1 MCIHVDVS
9 RPYDLT
15 IADAPFFRSLA
26 AAAETLFL
34 AHRHSIVIKGKLNVI
49 DRVHAMRVF
58 TRVVDTNSFTR
69 AAESL
74 GMPRASVSTTVQ
86 QLEAL
91 VGVQLLARTTRRL
104 NLTVDGAAY
113 YERSAQ
119 ILADID
125 ELESGFGA
133 GEERLRGRLRVE
145 MPDTVATSI
154 VVPALPEFHA
164 RFPQIELSLGIG
176 NRNVDLVGSGVDC
189 SVQLGELPDS
199 GLIARRLGVLEQV
212 TCASPAY
219 LEKHGAPATLGDLAQ
234 HVAVNCVSEKTGR
247 PADFDFDVD
256 GEPVTMKMRGFV
268 QVADEHA
275 YLACGIEGLGLIQPL
290 RIAAQPYLRSGQLR
304 EVLPDLKAPPLKVS
318 VAFLKSRQ
326 ATPRVSVFV
335 DWLAT
340 LFERSQLIDDTLTNL
355 YRSAQRRSG
364 PRRDRPEEETADA

>member
-1 MCIHVDVS
+1 M
-9 RPYDLT
+9 
-15 IADAPFFRSLA
+15 
-26 AAAETLFL
+26 
-34 AHRHSIVIKGKLNVI
+34 I

-91 VGVQLLARTTRRL
+91 IGVQLLARTTRRL

-113 YERSAQ
+113 YERCAQ

-164 RFPQIELSLGIG
+164 RYPQIELSIGIG
-176 NRNVDLVGSGVDC
+176 MRNVDLVGEGVDC

-219 LEKHGAPATLGDLAQ
+219 LEKHGMPASVDSLAQ
-234 HVAVNCVSEKTGR
+234 HVAVNCVSSKNGR

-256 GEPVTMKMRGFV
+256 GEAVTMKMRGFV

-290 RIAAQPYLRSGQLR
+290 RIAAQPYLRSGQLV
-304 EVLPDLKAPPLKVS
+304 EVLPQWKSPPLRVS

-335 DWLAT
+335 DWLAD
-340 LFERSQLIDDTLTNL
+340 LFERTQQMDDTLTSL
-355 YRSAQRRSG
+355 YRAARRNA
-364 PRRDRPEEETADA
+364 PARRDRPSEETADV

>member
-1 MCIHVDVS
+1 M
-9 RPYDLT
+9 
-15 IADAPFFRSLA
+15 
-26 AAAETLFL
+26 
-34 AHRHSIVIKGKLNVI
+34 I

>member
-1 MCIHVDVS
+1 M
-9 RPYDLT
+9 
-15 IADAPFFRSLA
+15 
-26 AAAETLFL
+26 
-34 AHRHSIVIKGKLNVI
+34 I

-113 YERSAQ
+113 YERCSQ

-164 RFPQIELSLGIG
+164 RYPQIELSIGIG
-176 NRNVDLVGSGVDC
+176 TRNVDLVGEGVDC

-199 GLIARRLGVLEQV
+199 GLVARRLGVLEQV

-219 LEKHGAPATLGDLAQ
+219 LDKHGTPQSLDELTR
-234 HVAVNCVSEKTGR
+234 HVAVNCVSEKSGR
-247 PADFDFDVD
+247 PADFDVE
-256 GEPVTMKMRGFV
+256 GKAVTMKMRGFV

-275 YLACGIEGLGLIQPL
+275 YIACGLEGLGLIQPL
-290 RIAAQPYLRSGQLR
+290 KIAAQPYLRSGQLQ
-304 EVLPDLKAPPLKVS
+304 EVLPECKAPPLKVS

-326 ATPRVSVFV
+326 ATPRVSAFV
-335 DWLAT
+335 DWLAK
-340 LFERSQLIDDTLTNL
+340 LFERSQEMDDTLTSL
-355 YRSAQRRSG
+355 YRSAQRRTTA
-364 PRRDRPEEETADA
+364 RRDRPSDDQPTEETADV

>member
-1 MCIHVDVS
+1 MN
-9 RPYDLT
+9 RL
-15 IADAPFFRSLA
+15 
-26 AAAETLFL
+26 
-34 AHRHSIVIKGKLNVI
+34 KGKLNVL

-113 YERSAQ
+113 YERCAQ

-164 RFPQIELSLGIG
+164 RYPHIELSIGIG
-176 NRNVDLVGSGVDC
+176 QGSSDLVGDGVDC

-199 GLIARRLGVLEQV
+199 GLIARRLGLLEQV
-212 TCASPAY
+212 TCASPSY
-219 LEKHGAPATLGDLAQ
+219 LEKHGTPETLDELAQ
-234 HVAVNCVSEKTGR
+234 HAAVNCVSERNGR

-268 QVADEHA
+268 QVTDEHA

-290 RIAAQPYLRSGQLR
+290 RIAAQPYLRSGQLL
-304 EVLPDLKAPPLKVS
+304 EVLPEWKSPPLKVS

-326 ATPRVSVFV
+326 ATPRVSAFV
-335 DWLAT
+335 DWLAD
-340 LFERSQLIDDTLTNL
+340 LFERTQQIDDTLTSL
-355 YRSAQRRSG
+355 YRSAR
-364 PRRDRPEEETADA
+364 RRDRPAEETADV

>member
-1 MCIHVDVS
+1 M
-9 RPYDLT
+9 
-15 IADAPFFRSLA
+15 
-26 AAAETLFL
+26 
-34 AHRHSIVIKGKLNVI
+34 I

-113 YERSAQ
+113 YERCAQ

-164 RFPQIELSLGIG
+164 RYPQIELSIGIG
-176 NRNVDLVGSGVDC
+176 NRNVDLVGEGVDC

-199 GLIARRLGVLEQV
+199 GLIARRLGMLEQV

-219 LEKHGAPATLGDLAQ
+219 LDKHGMPQTLDELAQ
-234 HVAVNCVSEKTGR
+234 HVAVNCISEKSGR

-275 YLACGIEGLGLIQPL
+275 YLACGVEGLGLIQPL
-290 RIAAQPYLRSGQLR
+290 RIAAQSYLRSGQLR
-304 EVLPDLKAPPLKVS
+304 EVLPQWKSPPLKVS

-326 ATPRVSVFV
+326 ATPRVSLFV
-335 DWLAT
+335 DWLAA
-340 LFERSQLIDDTLTNL
+340 LFERSQQMDDTLTSL
-355 YRSAQRRSG
+355 YRSAQRRG
-364 PRRDRPEEETADA
+364 PSRRDRPEEETAGA

>member
-1 MCIHVDVS
+1 M
-9 RPYDLT
+9 
-15 IADAPFFRSLA
+15 
-26 AAAETLFL
+26 
-34 AHRHSIVIKGKLNVI
+34 I

-58 TRVVDTNSFTR
+58 TRIVDTNSFTR

-113 YERSAQ
+113 YERCAQ

-133 GEERLRGRLRVE
+133 GEERLRGRLRIE

-164 RFPQIELSLGIG
+164 RYPQIELSIGIG
-176 NRNVDLVGSGVDC
+176 NRNVDLVGEGVDC

-219 LEKHGAPATLGDLAQ
+219 LEKHGTPETLGELAQ
-234 HVAVNCVSEKTGR
+234 HVAVNCLAQKSGR

-256 GEPVTMKMRGFV
+256 GKPVTMKMRGFV

-275 YLACGIEGLGLIQPL
+275 YLACGVEGLGLIQPL
-290 RIAAQPYLRSGQLR
+290 RIAAQPYLRSGQLC
-304 EVLPDLKAPPLKVS
+304 EVLPQWKSPPLKVS

-340 LFERSQLIDDTLTNL
+340 LFERSQQIDDPLTSL
-355 YRSAQRRSG
+355 YRSAQRRGST
-364 PRRDRPEEETADA
+364 RRDRPEEETADA

>member
-1 MCIHVDVS
+1 
-9 RPYDLT
+9 
-15 IADAPFFRSLA
+15 
-26 AAAETLFL
+26 
-34 AHRHSIVIKGKLNVI
+34 
-49 DRVHAMRVF
+49 MRVF
-58 TRVVDTNSFTR
+58 TRVVDSNSFTCT
-69 AAESL
+69 AKSL
-74 GMPRASVSTTVQ
+74 GMPSASVSTTVQ

-113 YERSAQ
+113 YEHERCSQ

-133 GEERLRGRLRVE
+133 GEERLRGRLRIE

-164 RFPQIELSLGIG
+164 RYPQIELSIGIG
-176 NRNVDLVGSGVDC
+176 TRNVDLVGEGVDY

-219 LEKHGAPATLGDLAQ
+219 LDKHGTPESIDDLAQ
-234 HVAVNCVSEKTGR
+234 HLAVNCVSEKSGR

-304 EVLPDLKAPPLKVS
+304 EVLPEA
-318 VAFLKSRQ
+318 KSR
-326 ATPRVSVFV
+326 
-335 DWLAT
+335 
-340 LFERSQLIDDTLTNL
+340 RS
-355 YRSAQRRSG
+355 R
-364 PRRDRPEEETADA
+364 

>member
-1 MCIHVDVS
+1 M
-9 RPYDLT
+9 
-15 IADAPFFRSLA
+15 
-26 AAAETLFL
+26 
-34 AHRHSIVIKGKLNVI
+34 I

-113 YERSAQ
+113 YERCAQ

-164 RFPQIELSLGIG
+164 RHPHIELSLGIG
-176 NRNVDLVGSGVDC
+176 IRNVDLVGEGVDC

-199 GLIARRLGVLEQV
+199 GLIARRLGMLEQV

-219 LEKHGAPATLGDLAQ
+219 LAKHGTPAHLDDLAR
-234 HVAVNCVSEKTGR
+234 HVAVNCVPEKSGR
-247 PADFDFDVD
+247 PADFEFDVD
-256 GEPVTMKMRGFV
+256 GKPHSVRMRGFV

-275 YLACGIEGLGLIQPL
+275 YLACGLEGLGLIQPL

-304 EVLPDLKAPPLKVS
+304 EVLPQCKSPPMKVS

-335 DWLAT
+335 DWLAQ
-340 LFERSQLIDDTLTNL
+340 LFERSQRMDDTLTTL
-355 YRSAQRRSG
+355 YRAARRRS
-364 PRRDRPEEETADA
+364 DDEHSAETADA

>member
-1 MCIHVDVS
+1 V
-9 RPYDLT
+9 L
-15 IADAPFFRSLA
+15 
-26 AAAETLFL
+26 
-34 AHRHSIVIKGKLNVI
+34 

-58 TRVVDTNSFTR
+58 TRVVDSNSFTR

-113 YERSAQ
+113 YERCSQ

-125 ELESGFGA
+125 ELESGFHA

-164 RFPQIELSLGIG
+164 RYPQIELSIGISS
-176 NRNVDLVGSGVDC
+176 RNVDLVGDGVDC

-219 LEKHGAPATLGDLAQ
+219 LEKNGIPATVDELAE

-247 PADFDFDVD
+247 NADFDFDVN
-256 GEPVTMKMRGFV
+256 GEAVNMRMRGFV
-268 QVADEHA
+268 QVTDEHA
-275 YLACGIEGLGLIQPL
+275 YLACGLEGLGLIQPL
-290 RIAAQPYLRSGQLR
+290 RIAAQPYLRSGQLQ
-304 EVLPDLKAPPLKVS
+304 EVLPEWKSPPMKVS

-326 ATPRVSVFV
+326 ATPRVSAFV
-335 DWLAT
+335 EWLAD
-340 LFERSQLIDDTLTNL
+340 LFERTQQMDDTLTTL
-355 YRSAQRRSG
+355 YRTAR
-364 PRRDRPEEETADA
+364 RRDRPAEETADA